1 MPLVSPRARRL
12 LLGLVLGAGLLGLFF
27 RGLDG
32 RAILAAFARADR
44 LYLVGVVVVTVG
56 TYLARAWR
64 WGYLLR
70 PLARVPLMRLFSITN
85 VGFATGL
92 VIPRAGEVV
101 RPYLVARHHA
111 LQTSAAFASIILE
124 RLFDLIVVLALFASY
139 LYVFPP
145 PAAQRTGALDDALRT
160 GGALAAAGALSAL
173 AMLCW
178 LTFRRDSALA
188 LFDRVFAKLPRKIG
202 AALSGALH
210 SFTSGLEV
218 LRASPSHLAAIAGQ
232 SVLVW
237 LLIALGLHWSNR
249 AFGID
254 LPFRTAFLMLGFL
267 TVGVA
272 VPTPGMV
279 GGFHYAYR
287 VSLTSVFGVDEAT
300 AVAAALASHALT
312 NLPVLVL
319 GLAFLGREG
328 LSWGSVAR
336 LTEEPDHGHPEPPR
350 TGEEPLK
357 P

>member
-1 MPLVSPRARRL
+1 MPVGSPRARRL
-12 LLGLVLGAGLLGLFF
+12 LLGVVLGAGLLALFF

-32 RAILAAFARADR
+32 RAILAAFRGADPW
-44 LYLVGVVVVTVG
+44 YLTGVVVVTIG

-92 VIPRAGEVV
+92 VVPRAGEVV
-101 RPYLVARHHA
+101 RPYLVARHHD
-111 LQTSAAFASIILE
+111 LSTSSAFASIILE

-139 LYVFPP
+139 LYVLPTP
-145 PAAQRTGALDDALRT
+145 SAQRTGALGDVLQA
-160 GGALAAAGALSAL
+160 GGALAGAGALGAL
-173 AMLCW
+173 AVLCW
-178 LTFRRDSALA
+178 LTWKRETALA
-188 LFDRVFAKLPRKIG
+188 FFDRVFDRLPQRMG
-202 AALSGALH
+202 GALSRALH
-210 SFTSGLEV
+210 SFTLGLGV
-218 LRASPSHLAAIAGQ
+218 LRASPGHLAAIAAQ

-237 LLIALGLHWSNR
+237 LLIALGLHWNNR
-249 AFGID
+249 AFGLD
-254 LPFRTAFLMLGFL
+254 LPYQTAFLMLGFL

-279 GGFHYAYR
+279 GGFHAAYKAAL
-287 VSLTSVFGVDEAT
+287 VQVYGVDET
-300 AVAAALASHALT
+300 VAVAAALCSHALT

-319 GLAFLGREG
+319 GLVFLGREG

-336 LTEEPDHGHPEPPR
+336 LTEQPDHGHPEPPR
-350 TGEEPLK
+350 TAEEPLK

>member
-1 MPLVSPRARRL
+1 MPLGSPRARRL
-12 LLGLVLGAGLLGLFF
+12 LLGVCLGVGLLALFF

-32 RAILAAFARADR
+32 RAILEALGRADR
-44 LYLVGVVVVTVG
+44 VYLAGVVAVTIG

-101 RPYLVARHHA
+101 RPYLVARHHG

-139 LYVFPP
+139 LYVFPA
-145 PAAQRTGALDDALRT
+145 PAAQEQGALDDALRT
-160 GGALAAAGALSAL
+160 GGALAALGALGAL
-173 AMLCW
+173 AMLSW
-178 LTFRRDSALA
+178 LTWKRESALA
-188 LFDRVFAKLPRKIG
+188 LFDRVCARLPKKIG

-210 SFTSGLEV
+210 SFTLGLGV
-218 LRASPSHLAAIAGQ
+218 LRASPGHLVAIAAQ

-237 LLIALGLHWSNR
+237 LLIALGLYWSNK

-254 LPFRTAFLMLGFL
+254 LPFRSAFLMLGFL

-287 VSLTSVFGVDEAT
+287 VALTAVFGVDEAT
-300 AVAAALASHALT
+300 AVAAALTSHALT

-319 GLAFLGREG
+319 GLVFLGREG
-328 LSWGSVAR
+328 LSWGGVAR
-336 LTEEPDHGHPEPPR
+336 LTEQPDSGHPVPPEPR
-350 TGEEPLK
+350 EERADP
-357 P
+357 

>member
-1 MPLVSPRARRL
+1 MPVGSPRARRL
-12 LLGLVLGAGLLGLFF
+12 LLGVVLGIGLLALFF

-32 RAILAAFARADR
+32 RAILEAFGRADR
-44 LYLVGVVVVTVG
+44 LYLAGVVVVTVG

-101 RPYLVARHHA
+101 RPYLVARHHG

-124 RLFDLIVVLALFASY
+124 RLFDLIVVLGLFASF
-139 LYVFPP
+139 LY
-145 PAAQRTGALDDALRT
+145 GATAVDDRLRT
-160 GGALAAAGALSAL
+160 GGALAGAGALAAL
-173 AMLCW
+173 GMLCW
-178 LTFRRDSALA
+178 LTFRREAALA
-188 LFDRVFAKLPRKIG
+188 LFDRVFAKLPRRVG
-202 AALSGALH
+202 GALSRALH
-210 SFTSGLEV
+210 SFTGGLEV

-254 LPFRTAFLMLGFL
+254 LPVRSAFLMLGFL

-319 GLAFLGREG
+319 GLVFLGREG

-350 TGEEPLK
+350 TAEEPLK